1 MKSNL
6 RLDIFHNLLKFMDPA
21 VLLSKLKQ
29 IFDNSTEISNMA
41 Y

>member
-6 RLDIFHNLLKFMDPA
+6 RLFLFHNLLKFMDPA

-29 IFDNSTEISNMA
+29 LFVNSTEISKMA